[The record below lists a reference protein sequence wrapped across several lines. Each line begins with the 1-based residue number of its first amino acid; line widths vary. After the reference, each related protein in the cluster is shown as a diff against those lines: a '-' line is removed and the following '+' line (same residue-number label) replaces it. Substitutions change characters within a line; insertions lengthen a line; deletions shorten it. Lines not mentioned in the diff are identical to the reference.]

1 MDEQFSRLAFLIG
14 EEKVR
19 YLQKCKV
26 AVFGLGGVGGIT
38 AEALARSGVGHL
50 VLVDSDTVSVSNLN
64 RQILALHQNMG
75 QKKIDVMKDRLLQIN
90 PGLKLTLFSCFY
102 LPGNQDNI
110 LSGCHYV
117 ADAIDTVS
125 GKLALIE
132 QARECGV
139 PIISC
144 MGTGNKLNPSL
155 LQVSDISKT
164 SVCPL
169 ARVMRRE
176 LKKRGIDRVKVVYS
190 QEELVPHQNASGERK
205 SVPGSFMPVTASAGL
220 LMASDIRKDLIKF

>member
-102 LPGNQDNI
+102 LSRRNAEQIIAFRSYFIRNRNSFQQTVFVRQTRRQAVSI
-110 LSGCHYV
+110 RRIYK
-117 ADAIDTVS
+117 ADV
-125 GKLALIE
+125 
-132 QARECGV
+132 V
-139 PIISC
+139 PIHRL
-144 MGTGNKLNPSL
+144 G
-155 LQVSDISKT
+155 
-164 SVCPL
+164 
-169 ARVMRRE
+169 A
-176 LKKRGIDRVKVVYS
+176 
-190 QEELVPHQNASGERK
+190 AER
-205 SVPGSFMPVTASAGL
+205 
-220 LMASDIRKDLIKF
+220 DNHW